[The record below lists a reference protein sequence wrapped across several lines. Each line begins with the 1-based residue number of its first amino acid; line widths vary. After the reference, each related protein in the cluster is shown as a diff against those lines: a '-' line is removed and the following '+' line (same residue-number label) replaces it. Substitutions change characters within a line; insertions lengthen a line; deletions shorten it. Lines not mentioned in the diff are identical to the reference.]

1 MNKNE
6 SKYFNTA
13 IKMDE
18 ALITLLEKKDFEYI
32 TIKEICDT
40 AGVNR
45 STFYLHYEN
54 TSDLLKETT
63 RYIIDKHLAYYEID
77 KQRISLQFETCK
89 REELLFITDEY
100 LTPYLTFIKDN
111 QRLFR
116 VSIKQFNSL
125 NMGEVYGRMFEHI
138 FNPILERFQV
148 PEKERSYMMKFYLT
162 GVFAIVME
170 CVPAALAEHITKAI
184 NVPTIGIGAGAGCDG
199 QILVYAD
206 MMGMFSDYVPKFVKK
221 FANLYE
227 KIVAKLK
234 SEYDEFDSGDEVEE
248 NLVEQM
254 KYISELQ
261 NNYVF
266 NTNFLTD
273 EQAKNIVDNL
283 FTSNEVYIHDLK
295 ENIIYSALITDN
307 NVVYKKYSDDLNL
320 VQYSINIKESQ
331 IQLKR

>member
-77 KQRISLQFETCK
+77 KTRISLQFETCK
-89 REELLFITDEY
+89 REELLFITNEY
-100 LTPYLTFIKDN
+100 LEPYLTFIKDN
-111 QRLFR
+111 QRLFK

-125 NMGEVYGRMFEHI
+125 NMNEVYSKMFDHI
-138 FNPILERFQV
+138 FSPILERFRV
-148 PEKERSYMMKFYLT
+148 PEKERAYVMKFYLT

-170 CVPAALAEHITKAI
+170 WL
-184 NVPTIGIGAGAGCDG
+184 D
-199 QILVYAD
+199 
-206 MMGMFSDYVPKFVKK
+206 
-221 FANLYE
+221 
-227 KIVAKLK
+227 
-234 SEYDEFDSGDEVEE
+234 
-248 NLVEQM
+248 
-254 KYISELQ
+254 
-261 NNYVF
+261 
-266 NTNFLTD
+266 
-273 EQAKNIVDNL
+273 KNC
-283 FTSNEVYIHDLK
+283 
-295 ENIIYSALITDN
+295 
-307 NVVYKKYSDDLNL
+307 SDDMAT
-320 VQYSINIKESQ
+320 VIKVIMDCVMGERNIHG
-331 IQLKR
+331 